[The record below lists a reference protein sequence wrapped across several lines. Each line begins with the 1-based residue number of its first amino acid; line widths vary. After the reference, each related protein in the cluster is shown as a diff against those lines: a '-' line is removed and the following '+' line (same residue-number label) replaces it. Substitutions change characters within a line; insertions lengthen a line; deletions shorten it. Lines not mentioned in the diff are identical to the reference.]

1 MAVYAIGDIQGCY
14 DPLRHLLDDIQFDPS
29 VDTLWL
35 AGDLVNRGPKSLK
48 TLRFIKGLGDS
59 AITVLGNHDLHLLA
73 LSVGS
78 VRFGRRF
85 DSLEK
90 LLNAP
95 DIDELCD
102 WLRHQPMAHYDEN
115 LDTLLESTRKQ
126 SSDELKKTATQLEEK
141 NKALKKI
148 NVTLADSPENVVKKI
163 KALNKKKLDETNARK
178 RAEDETRTLKKAKQE
193 LKKTVDQHE
202 ATIDEAT
209 KLVADYRELRAFCE
223 EQFTQLKDL
232 VEDDDSLAA
241 LPELN
246 EELLKTLASEEEE
259 EED

>member
-1 MAVYAIGDIQGCY
+1 MVQ
-14 DPLRHLLDDIQFDPS
+14 
-29 VDTLWL
+29 
-35 AGDLVNRGPKSLK
+35 
-48 TLRFIKGLGDS
+48 S
-59 AITVLGNHDLHLLA
+59 AIDLDVWKEIAISKQILIKTATDALGLDPECSETELETALNQGIKQITEAESLVSVAQEKNLA
-73 LSVGS
+73 AIASIERKLQSS
-78 VRFGRRF
+78 EEARLKAE
-85 DSLEK
+85 SLNSQLTSEK
-90 LLNAP
+90 
-95 DIDELCD
+95 
-102 WLRHQPMAHYDEN
+102 EN
-115 LDTLLESTRKQ
+115 LEILLESTRKQ

-178 RAEDETRTLKKAKQE
+178 RAEDEARTLKKAKQE

-209 KLVADYRELRAFCE
+209 TLVADYRELRAFSE

-232 VEDDDSLAA
+232 VEDADSLTA

-246 EELLKTLASEEEE
+246 EELLKTLAGEEEE
-259 EED
+259 EEEKEED